1 MNHISNV
8 KISFTIEKPLLWK
21 ESIIEKCELNNVNPP
36 IKKKNIIVFKYE
48 YTFCI
53 FEKKNNSL
61 HFNVSGI
68 KHYEEVQNFHIF
80 FKIFFPNSI
89 ILNLKIDNL
98 TATFNVKQRLN
109 LLKLYNLSEKVK
121 YNPER
126 FPGLFLKDCG
136 KTCLIF
142 KNGKIIIL
150 GCKTK
155 IEVCET
161 WQNVLKKILNVII
174 I

>member
-8 KISFTIEKPLLWK
+8 KISFNIEKPALWR
-21 ESIIEKCELNNVNPP
+21 EKINKNCEVNNTIPP
-36 IKKKNIIVFKYE
+36 VKKNNILIFKNK
-48 YTFCI
+48 YTFCV

-61 HFNVSGI
+61 HFNVTGI
-68 KHYEEVQNFHIF
+68 KHYDEIENFNIF
-80 FKIFFPNSI
+80 FKTIFPNSI

-98 TATFNVKQRLN
+98 TATFNINRKID
-109 LLKLYNLSEKVK
+109 LLKLYHLSEKVK

-142 KNGKIIIL
+142 RNGKIVIL

-155 IEVCET
+155 KEVCEI
-161 WQNVLKKILNVII
+161 WQKILKKIVNAII